1 MHHHPVSVSLKLW
14 GDILSECFSENPSY
28 LGTSFKASLL
38 KKSLLANLT
47 FPHSLGFSFELLDQF
62 LCVWDFEEN
71 IFWNI
76 LSVHIFFKKIIFR
89 PFMRDWERKFHPPMS
104 PVMWSCQVP
113 YHMTQFMISFFFFL
127 ILSFLQILSTSS
139 SALLKTCRPASSFWF
154 TFLCPKTLAS
164 HFNIYFHKTLEPSII
179 VSQISL
185 DPLFWLNCFFS
196 GQK

>member
-47 FPHSLGFSFELLDQF
+47 FPHSLGFSFELSDQF

-89 PFMRDWERKFHPPMS
+89 PFMRLREKISPTHESCNVVMS
-104 PVMWSCQVP
+104 STLSHDSIHDP
-113 YHMTQFMISFFFFL
+113 FFFFNTL
-127 ILSFLQILSTSS
+127 ISSNTFNQFFSS
-139 SALLKTCRPASSFWF
+139 SQDMQASILLLIYIPV
-154 TFLCPKTLAS
+154 PKNFGFA
-164 HFNIYFHKTLEPSII
+164 F
-179 VSQISL
+179 
-185 DPLFWLNCFFS
+185 
-196 GQK
+196 